1 MTASRLLLA
10 ALVSTAVAFV
20 TVYLINWWSPLAW
33 GWVTVTV
40 PAVAAGVA
48 VSGLIR
54 RAAWPIHLV
63 PAVAAG
69 AILLGANVALR
80 VREGL
85 GAYLFG
91 AVVGVLVFA
100 LLHVLVTLLVRRA
113 SGSFALS
120 G

>member
-1 MTASRLLLA
+1 M
-10 ALVSTAVAFV
+10 
-20 TVYLINWWSPLAW
+20 
-33 GWVTVTV
+33 